1 MTRWVILAKEP
12 GCSVGPVN
20 SEFCGKHIN
29 LWTDKGDKMKRT
41 AVYFMTVVLAL
52 MMAGCAASYIDSS
65 QGRDGSTFQKA
76 VIVGSVRAEYL
87 YIDRTYPG
95 AQILSQMIV
104 DNNGNPYDVV
114 TIIPKGETKKDVYF
128 DVSRFYRK
136 KTYADDVQ

>member
-1 MTRWVILAKEP
+1 
-12 GCSVGPVN
+12 
-20 SEFCGKHIN
+20 
-29 LWTDKGDKMKRT
+29 
-41 AVYFMTVVLAL
+41 MTVVLAL
-52 MMAGCAASYIDSS
+52 MIAGCAASYIDSS

-87 YIDRTYPG
+87 YIDRNYPG
-95 AQILSQMIV
+95 SQILSQMIV

-114 TIIPKGETKKDVYF
+114 TIIPKGETKKDIIF

>member
-1 MTRWVILAKEP
+1 MIQWIILARHQLA
-12 GCSVGPVN
+12 GDGHRGV
-20 SEFCGKHIN
+20 CGKHVI
-29 LWTDKGDKMKRT
+29 LRTDKRKKMKRA
-41 AVYFMTVVLAL
+41 AVYLMTVVLAV

-65 QGRDGSTFQKA
+65 QGRDGSSFQKA

-95 AQILSQMIV
+95 SQILSQMIV

-114 TIIPKGETKKDVYF
+114 TIVPKGETKKDIYF

-136 KTYADDVQ
+136 KTYADDLQ